1 MEQFNKA
8 IKVGTEDKDFFF
20 KKMTN
25 IEGTKYFITS
35 IDEKKK
41 PISFSMKRNKDGD
54 WTLTPG
60 SLRWLY
66 DIKNELAAAIND
78 VQPVK

>member
-25 IEGTKYFITS
+25 IEGTKYFITT

-41 PISFSMKRNKDGD
+41 PISFSMKRSKDGE
-54 WTLTPG
+54 WALTPG

-66 DIKNELAAAIND
+66 DIKNELSTAIKD
-78 VQPVK
+78 MQPVN